1 MCFCVSRNAD
11 FQLSDFFLHAG
22 DKFISR
28 IFADGD
34 SHRQRHATLTGRA
47 ISCARKV
54 SNNLIHI
61 CIRHD
66 DAVVFC
72 AAHSLYAFTV
82 GCAVGI
88 NIVSNIRGTDKT
100 DCFDIWVGQDGIH
113 GGFITMNNIQDT
125 VRQSGFVMSSASL
138 RGTVGSFSDGLR
150 IKALPHA
157 IATPNIHRGSWQ
169 GS

>member
-125 VRQSGFVMSSASL
+125 VRQSGFCHEFGQSERHSRVFL
-138 RGTVGSFSDGLR
+138 
-150 IKALPHA
+150 
-157 IATPNIHRGSWQ
+157 
-169 GS
+169 